1 MKKALLNLRNVSLVL
16 ITGIFIASCNKDET
30 TTTSTTTATNN
41 IIGTWT
47 AEPASSTTMARTQIM
62 TQLTEHYIGTGLS
75 AEEAQLQADIFE
87 KGLLDSYNGTLQ
99 VNSDH
104 TFTSDLPDF
113 QFIGTWSLGPSTT
126 MLYVQVPR
134 SVYVPEAKQTLTW
147 SDWHTYNVIDLT
159 SSNPK
164 LHFYNKYTGYLYNE
178 KYDSQDSIN
187 IAVDVYF
194 SK

>member
-1 MKKALLNLRNVSLVL
+1 MKKVYLILRIVSFGL

-30 TTTSTTTATNN
+30 NTTAATASDN

-47 AEPASSTTMARTQIM
+47 AEPASSTAMARTQLM

-75 AEEAQLQADIFE
+75 YEEAQLQADIFE
-87 KGLLDSYNGTLQ
+87 TGLLNSLTGTLQ

-113 QFIGTWSLGPSTT
+113 QFMGTWSLSPNNS
-126 MLYVQVPR
+126 MLSVQVSR
-134 SVYVPEAKQTLTW
+134 SVYVPEAKETLTW
-147 SDWHTYNVIDLT
+147 SDWHSYNVIDLT

-164 LHFYNKYTGYLYNE
+164 LHFYDKQTGYLYNE

-187 IAVDVYF
+187 IAIDVYF
-194 SK
+194 TK